1 MGCGKN
7 GTFDI
12 NPDWKQWAFMA
23 KWEDKAV
30 ADSFFA
36 NSFLT
41 KYWNLLSEERW
52 TVFCLP
58 VESHGMWNGKN
69 VFAVDRKDKTYEG
82 MVGVL
87 TRATIRPNK
96 MLDFWKNVPGVAKT
110 IAESPGFITSVG
122 IGEVPFFRQATFSI
136 WKDLE
141 SVKSFAYRK
150 KEHSSVIKKTRER
163 DWYSEELFARFEILE
178 SSGSINGQNP
188 LKVELTI
195 S

>member
-12 NPDWKQWAFMA
+12 NPDWKQWAIMA
-23 KWEDKAV
+23 RWEDKKE
-30 ADSFFA
+30 ADSFFS

-41 KYWNLLSEERW
+41 NYWDLFSKERW
-52 TVFCLP
+52 TVYCRP
-58 VESHGMWNGKN
+58 VESHGLWNGKN
-69 VFAVDRKDKTYEG
+69 VFAQDGHNKTYNG

-87 TRATIRPNK
+87 TRATIRPTK
-96 MLDFWKNVPGVAKT
+96 MADFWKNVPAVAKT
-110 IAESPGFITSVG
+110 IADSPGFVTSVG

-150 KEHSSVIKKTRER
+150 KEHAGVIKKTRER

-178 SSGSINGQNP
+178 SNGTINGKNP
-188 LKVELTI
+188 LHFDLTI